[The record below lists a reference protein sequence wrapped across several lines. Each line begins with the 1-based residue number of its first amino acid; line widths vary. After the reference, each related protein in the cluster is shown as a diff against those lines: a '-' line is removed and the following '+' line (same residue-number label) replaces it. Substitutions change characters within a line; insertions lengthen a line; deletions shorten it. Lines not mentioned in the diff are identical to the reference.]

1 MGEIVD
7 GQNQERDRGLEI
19 QENCPPEQWDSTEQT
34 AQGKRSH
41 TGDEIDLLNQDKRG
55 LRRRGNGGRRQI
67 KNQNENFRFQ
77 DFSSSK
83 QDK

>member
-1 MGEIVD
+1 M
-7 GQNQERDRGLEI
+7 DRTRNETEGWKFRRTA
-19 QENCPPEQWDSTEQT
+19 PKQWDSTEQT
-34 AQGKRSH
+34 AQRKRSH

-55 LRRRGNGGRRQI
+55 LRRRGKGGRRQI
-67 KNQNENFRFQ
+67 KNLNENFRFQ